1 MPKKKLSEGSGQSPA
16 YPAQLH
22 ATSQIGRHKDSN
34 RIILPPNRIVFCF
47 SLVVAGKLYL
57 TISQH
62 WKIAGCIMLFRISH
76 IIIYGTRH
84 HHVSR
89 LFFHKQLPCNPGN
102 MSLEQVFEAPYGEAL
117 FGHKEDGERTLAIM
131 KRWKD
136 YDALNVERQCIM
148 HLLVCMLI
156 LWNAFIQLYVLLGCT
171 YISPLCAFV
180 KCAVGL
186 AHPVPFV

>member
-1 MPKKKLSEGSGQSPA
+1 
-16 YPAQLH
+16 
-22 ATSQIGRHKDSN
+22 
-34 RIILPPNRIVFCF
+34 
-47 SLVVAGKLYL
+47 
-57 TISQH
+57 
-62 WKIAGCIMLFRISH
+62 
-76 IIIYGTRH
+76 
-84 HHVSR
+84 
-89 LFFHKQLPCNPGN
+89 

-117 FGHKEDGERTLAIM
+117 FGHKEDGERTLVIM

-156 LWNAFIQLYVLLGCT
+156 LWNAFIQLYVLVGCT
-171 YISPLCAFV
+171 YISPLCACP